1 MSENFP
7 NSEYYEYTY
16 KPTQE
21 IDPSEDAEALRRR
34 LLLEE
39 EEREAKKNRGNYR
52 CSKCGEPKKGHVCK
66 FQPRYRRK
74 ELSEADICHKEVQVE
89 LDPNLTV
96 RCLPLEQQGY
106 YESYFSPD
114 YYLQPQ
120 SNQNR

>member
-39 EEREAKKNRGNYR
+39 EEREAKVFLKFFSSSFLSFSLFLFFLFISIFLRKIEEIIVAVNVVNLKKDMFVNFNLVIVVKN
-52 CSKCGEPKKGHVCK
+52 
-66 FQPRYRRK
+66 FQK
-74 ELSEADICHKEVQVE
+74 QVIE
-89 LDPNLTV
+89 F
-96 RCLPLEQQGY
+96 
-106 YESYFSPD
+106 FS
-114 YYLQPQ
+114 
-120 SNQNR
+120 